1 MVREA
6 QAIRRRNVE
15 NVLTPL
21 SPITSPEQPPAAPP
35 RSLRLP
41 LDPLL
46 TLAVVGLSVCSIV
59 TLGAATKDL
68 VPGQPHYYID
78 RQATYLIVGGLLMI
92 VLSRVDYARLRRL
105 KNGIYGALIL
115 SILAV
120 LALGHTAR
128 GSQRAINLPFFS
140 FQASE
145 LGKVL
150 LTLALSA
157 FVVDRARRLRDRDT
171 TSLVML
177 AALVP
182 AIFVIAQPDLGSGMV
197 YVVIAFTLLFIA
209 GASWKHLTA
218 LVALGLVS
226 LTFVLVAAPAAG
238 VHVLK
243 PYQVQRLTAFLHPS
257 TNSQKEGYQQEESKI
272 AIGSGQKTGRGVN
285 ASQTRLNYV
294 PEDHTDFVFAAVG
307 EQYGFA
313 GAALVL
319 LLYGLLIWRALRIL
333 VMSKDL
339 FGSLVAAGLAAMLMF
354 QVFVNVGMTI
364 GIMPIT
370 GVTLPL
376 LSYGGSSVITTLLA
390 VGLLQSI
397 YIQARAS
404 QAMKGRVLRY

>member
-1 MVREA
+1 
-6 QAIRRRNVE
+6 
-15 NVLTPL
+15 LTPL
-21 SPITSPEQPPAAPP
+21 SPITAPEAPTAPPATGA
-35 RSLRLP
+35 RTLRLP
-41 LDPLL
+41 FDPVL
-46 TLAVVGLSVCSIV
+46 TLAVAALGVFSIV
-59 TLGAATKDL
+59 TLGGATKNL
-68 VPGQPHYYID
+68 IPTQPNYYVD
-78 RQATYLIVGGLLMI
+78 RQTTYLVVGFLMMLA
-92 VLSRVDYARLRRL
+92 LSRLDYARLRPL
-105 KNGIYGALIL
+105 KYVVYGALIL

-120 LALGHTAR
+120 LGLGHTAR
-128 GSQRAINLPFFS
+128 GSQRAISLPFFS

-150 LTLALSA
+150 LMVALAGL
-157 FVVDRARRLRDRDT
+157 VVDRARRLRDRDT
-171 TSLVML
+171 TALVML

-182 AIFVIAQPDLGSGMV
+182 AILVIAQPDLGSGLV
-197 YVVIAFTLLFIA
+197 YVVIAFTMLFVA
-209 GASWKHLTA
+209 GTPWKHLTA

-257 TNSQKEGYQQEESKI
+257 TNPQKEGYQQEESKI
-272 AIGSGQKTGRGVN
+272 AIGSGQKTGRGIN
-285 ASQTRLNYV
+285 ATQTRLNYV

-307 EQYGFA
+307 EQYGFV

-319 LLYGLLIWRALRIL
+319 LLYGLLIWRALRIV

-339 FGSLVAAGLAAMLMF
+339 FGSLVAAGVTAMLMF

-376 LSYGGSSVITTLLA
+376 MSFGGASYLTTFLA
-390 VGLLQSI
+390 LGLLQSI
-397 YIQARAS
+397 HVQGRIAQTS
-404 QAMKGRVLRY
+404 KGRALVLS